1 MQKIILSVCFILFF
15 DLGLFAQCVNPANI
29 YSFTYNG
36 KNYELVKEKK
46 NWTDAATCAASR
58 GGYLVQIDDS
68 SEQAAMVTALTA
80 SGISTT
86 YNPISDGGGTSYV
99 WIGATDKATEGIWLW
114 DGNNDGTGTNFWSG
128 EGAAGQNNGAVLSG
142 RYINWGGKASGTI
155 NEPDN
160 FGGLQDA
167 AALAL
172 AAWPAGSGALGAA
185 GEWNDINMTNTN
197 YYIIEYGTTTGYRTP
212 DAVPVIGVYPN
223 PAHSAIVVTGAK
235 QHTFL
240 KIFNLQGEL
249 VYESACESRDDE
261 RMVIPI
267 EKFRSGLYLM
277 IAGKNDA
284 ATVIRFS
291 KE

>member
-1 MQKIILSVCFILFF
+1 MKGKILLVFSVLVYTT
-15 DLGLFAQCVNPANI
+15 GLFAQCVNPTNI

-46 NWTDAATCAASR
+46 NWTDAAACAFSR

-68 SEQAAMVTALTA
+68 IEQAAMVSALTT

-99 WIGATDKATEGIWLW
+99 WIGATDKVTEGTWLW
-114 DGNNDGTGTNFWSG
+114 DGNNDGTGINFWSG
-128 EGAAGQNNGAVLSG
+128 EGAAGQNNGVILSG

-167 AALAL
+167 AALSL
-172 AAWPAGSGALGAA
+172 AGWPAGSGALGVA
-185 GEWNDINMTNTN
+185 GEWNDINITNTN
-197 YYIIEYGTTTGYRTP
+197 YYIIEYGITTGYRTP
-212 DAVPVIGVYPN
+212 DEAPAIGVYPN
-223 PAHSAIVVTGAK
+223 PAHTAIVVTGAE

-249 VYESACESRDDE
+249 VYESLCQGEQQ
-261 RMVIPI
+261 MVIQV
-267 EKFRSGLYLM
+267 EKFRPGLYFM
-277 IAGKNDA
+277 VAGKNNE

>member
-1 MQKIILSVCFILFF
+1 MKGKILLVFSVLVYTT
-15 DLGLFAQCVNPANI
+15 GLFAQCVNPTNI

-46 NWTDAATCAASR
+46 NWTDAAACAASR

-68 SEQAAMVTALTA
+68 SEQAAIVSALTA

-99 WIGATDKATEGIWLW
+99 WIGATDKATEGTWLW
-114 DGNNDGTGTNFWSG
+114 DGNNDGTGINFWSG
-128 EGAAGQNNGAVLSG
+128 EGAAGQNNGAILSG

-172 AAWPAGSGALGAA
+172 AGWPAGSGALGAT
-185 GEWNDINMTNTN
+185 GEWNDVNIANTN

-212 DAVPVIGVYPN
+212 EAIPVMGVYPN
-223 PAHSAIVVTGAK
+223 PVRSVLHISGVSGIQSIYIMNAQGAIVYRDNKTM
-235 QHTFL
+235 QF
-240 KIFNLQGEL
+240 
-249 VYESACESRDDE
+249 CEAISVSE
-261 RMVIPI
+261 FTP
-267 EKFRSGLYLM
+267 GLYMLVVEL
-277 IAGKNDA
+277 
-284 ATVIRFS
+284 ATGRRYLQTFF